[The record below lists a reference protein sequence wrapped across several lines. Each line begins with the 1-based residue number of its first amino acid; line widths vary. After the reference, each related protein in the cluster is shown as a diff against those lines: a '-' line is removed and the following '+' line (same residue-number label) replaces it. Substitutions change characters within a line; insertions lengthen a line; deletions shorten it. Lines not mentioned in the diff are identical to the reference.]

1 MSPKKLKSIRILVVG
16 EKDFKYIFED
26 AAGIPPTSVS
36 NDFISLT
43 AKTEL
48 GERKEKGKKKYP
60 ILWLQKPLEGIG
72 GREWFNR
79 LKDFS
84 PNALI
89 LFVEPETELSFYQA
103 AMQEN
108 YIRILESLDLN
119 ETKAD
124 KLAKKLKILFLFAL
138 DNDSDPMKTKDYLVE
153 LHKLRLIYQ
162 EKFPAAAFREVMMN
176 IKKPEHSEVI
186 DLLEMVRQVFEDEF

>member
-16 EKDFKYIFED
+16 EKNYKHIFED
-26 AAGIPPTSVS
+26 AAGIPATSVS
-36 NDFISLT
+36 NDYISLT
-43 AKTEL
+43 SKAEL
-48 GERKEKGKKKYP
+48 GSRDKKKYP
-60 ILWLQKPLEGIG
+60 VLWLQKPLEGIG

-84 PNALI
+84 LNALI
-89 LFVEPETELSFYQA
+89 LFVEPETKLSFYQA

-119 ETKAD
+119 EKKAD
-124 KLAKKLKILFLFAL
+124 KLAQKLKILFLFVL
-138 DNDSDPMKTKDYLVE
+138 DNASDPMKTKDYLVE

-162 EKFPAAAFREVMMN
+162 EKFPSAAFREVMMN
-176 IKKPEHSEVI
+176 INKPNHAEVV